1 MKRLLA
7 VLLAASLTTACVAP
21 VLIVGGAALGA
32 AWVGSDPRA
41 PEVVKADYEL
51 RTRFDQQ
58 IVDTFKSRA
67 HVNVNVFNGHVLL
80 SGEVPDAAAKAQ
92 LDQMAAALA
101 SARILNET
109 TVAATSSLTDRAN
122 DGQIAAR
129 VRAQI
134 LADSRNTAA
143 THILVVAERGVVYL
157 MGITPA
163 AIAERAAA
171 SASRVAGVKQVVKLM
186 EISG

>member
-1 MKRLLA
+1 VFSKQVYALGRA
-7 VLLAASLTTACVAP
+7 GD

-41 PEVVKADYEL
+41 TEVVKADFEL
-51 RTRFDQQ
+51 RRKFDQQ
-58 IVDTFKSRA
+58 IVDTFKHRA

-80 SGEVPDAAAKAQ
+80 TGEVPDAAARAQ
-92 LDQMAAALA
+92 LEQMAV
-101 SARILNET
+101 SHDPARLLNET
-109 TVAATSSLTDRAN
+109 VIGATSSLADRAN

-157 MGITPA
+157 LGITPA
-163 AIAERAAA
+163 AIAERVAI